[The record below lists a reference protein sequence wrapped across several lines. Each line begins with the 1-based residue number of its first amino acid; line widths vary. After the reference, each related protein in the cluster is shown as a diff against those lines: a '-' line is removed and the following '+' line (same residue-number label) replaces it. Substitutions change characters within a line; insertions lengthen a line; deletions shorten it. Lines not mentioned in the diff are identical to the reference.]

1 MCLRHM
7 VIISVFSHGF
17 LIESSTHHLP
27 VHLQLPFLSA
37 GAVLYNMPDS
47 FTSLQL
53 NNILQRKSHK

>member
-37 GAVLYNMPDS
+37 GAVLYNMPR
-47 FTSLQL
+47 LLYQL
-53 NNILQRKSHK
+53 TVK